1 MFRKFFSKSKNK
13 APCDSRVII
22 DANAPIGAEGVL
34 TQTFGIRIYDGT
46 IAPFSKSGE
55 SYPTKG
61 SYSFSTDEDLQD
73 QITLEF
79 HRSSEAMATSES
91 VLGQLRIRGYKLE
104 GAREP
109 IVRVH
114 YELSNDQIVVW
125 VTNEKNNGELS
136 VSIVKNSEG
145 SSVH

>member
-1 MFRKFFSKSKNK
+1 M
-13 APCDSRVII
+13 
-22 DANAPIGAEGVL
+22 
-34 TQTFGIRIYDGT
+34 
-46 IAPFSKSGE
+46 
-55 SYPTKG
+55 
-61 SYSFSTDEDLQD
+61 QD

-79 HRSSEAMATSES
+79 HRSSETMATSES
-91 VLGQLRIRGYKLE
+91 FLGQLRIRGYKLE